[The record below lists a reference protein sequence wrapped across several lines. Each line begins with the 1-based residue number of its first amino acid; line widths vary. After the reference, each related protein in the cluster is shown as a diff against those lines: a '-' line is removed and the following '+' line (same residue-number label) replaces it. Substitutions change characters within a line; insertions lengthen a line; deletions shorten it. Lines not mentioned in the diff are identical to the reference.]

1 MKDCLL
7 LVTEVTTKE
16 LWGPAYALMT
26 DAVTKNFKIEV
37 EVSQKLE
44 PNQAPAIHLLCKS
57 HTCEKLDE
65 CCLNT
70 SKRTENDLNMTELVI
85 QRSPQIKSFVKQTRC
100 LAICALKTTLK
111 LVSNE
116 VSAMPK
122 SLAREFE
129 VTNEEDNVAK
139 SPSLFKE

>member
-1 MKDCLL
+1 
-7 LVTEVTTKE
+7 
-16 LWGPAYALMT
+16 MT

-37 EVSQKLE
+37 EVSKKLE

-70 SKRTENDLNMTELVI
+70 SKRTKNDLNMTELVI
-85 QRSPQIKSFVKQTRC
+85 QRSPQIKPFVKQTRC
-100 LAICALKTTLK
+100 LAICALKTILK

-116 VSAMPK
+116 VSTTHK
-122 SLAREFE
+122 SLAKEFE
-129 VTNEEDNVAK
+129 VNNEEDNVAK